1 VSEILSIDPVRR
13 LRLVTASEAEK
24 TDQEPASDSADFRSV
39 GLLSVRQEQN
49 WEKNIEM
56 GDKGSVV
63 LLQLPYF
70 VG

>member
-1 VSEILSIDPVRR
+1 MLSMDPVGK
-13 LRLVTASEAEK
+13 LPLVTASEAEK
-24 TDQEPASDSADFRSV
+24 ADQEPASDPADFRSV